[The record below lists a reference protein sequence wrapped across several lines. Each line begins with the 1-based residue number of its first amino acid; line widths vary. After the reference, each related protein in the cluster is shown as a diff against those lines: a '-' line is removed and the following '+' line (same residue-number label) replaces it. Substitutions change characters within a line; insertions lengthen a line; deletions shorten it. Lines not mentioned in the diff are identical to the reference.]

1 MAVDRAETMMHCL
14 QQRHVALNV
23 GLYVHEDAS
32 FVDWMEGTGWHGMGR
47 KTVSA
52 VTLESSKELDL
63 SRLPSYRPTDWHPV
77 SPPVHAAAP
86 IVGLDPRPHSPSL
99 SLTPLWK

>member
-1 MAVDRAETMMHCL
+1 MMQCL

-86 IVGLDPRPHSPSL
+86 IVGLDPRPHSWIRPPPPLSL
-99 SLTPLWK
+99 SLTHPLWK